1 MKKSITIQATENGKK
16 YFTIYEVKAVKH
28 DGDVVVY
35 ERELKKEEAEE
46 DLETIN
52 NILSNLYKSC
62 YIIEQI
68 VWC

>member
-1 MKKSITIQATENGKK
+1 MKKSITIQATENGQK

-28 DGDVVVY
+28 DGKVVVY
-35 ERELKKEEAEE
+35 ERELKKEEAEK
-46 DLETIN
+46 DLETIYD
-52 NILSNLYKSC
+52 IHSNLYKSC